1 MHVSVNIN
9 MDVWGQMLSSIE
21 QNFFLI
27 LFREADQ
34 DVAMDISGFKKHR
47 IVERT
52 VSGNCGIKE
61 DKVEYNVYNLPQ
73 IKS

>member
-1 MHVSVNIN
+1 
-9 MDVWGQMLSSIE
+9 
-21 QNFFLI
+21 
-27 LFREADQ
+27 
-34 DVAMDISGFKKHR
+34 MDISGFRFEKHR

>member
-1 MHVSVNIN
+1 M
-9 MDVWGQMLSSIE
+9 
-21 QNFFLI
+21 
-27 LFREADQ
+27 
-34 DVAMDISGFKKHR
+34 AMDISGFRFEKHR

-61 DKVEYNVYNLPQ
+61 DKVEYSLYNLPQ